1 MNSSAR
7 DPKSVF
13 LNVPFDRGYGPFFVT
28 LVSAL
33 VSLGQTPRC
42 VLEVRERGQGRLARI
57 YELLRSCGV
66 SIHDLSRAGQPV
78 RFNMPF
84 ELGLACSIALA
95 GEAHDIVV
103 LDAVPYRLDRTLSD
117 YKGRDP
123 LIYNRRLDGIVD
135 CVADLFQVAHVPTP
149 AVLKAEARILR
160 RSAREIAKQY
170 GGTIFRPA
178 AFRALVAASTDRA
191 RSQGLIPP

>member
-1 MNSSAR
+1 MASPAR
-7 DPKSVF
+7 DPGSVF
-13 LNVPFDRGYGPFFVT
+13 LNVPFDRGYEPFFVT

-95 GEAHDIVV
+95 GEAHDIAV

-123 LIYNRRLDGIVD
+123 LIYHRRLDGIVD
-135 CVADLFQVAHVPTP
+135 CIADLFQIAHIPTP

-170 GGTIFRPA
+170 GGTVFRPA

-191 RSQGLIPP
+191 RSRGLIPP

>member
-1 MNSSAR
+1 MASPQR
-7 DPKSVF
+7 DPGAVF
-13 LNVPFDRGYGPFFVT
+13 LNVPFDRAYEPFFVT

-33 VSLGQTPRC
+33 ISLGQTPRC

-95 GEAHDIVV
+95 GEAHDIAV

-123 LIYNRRLDGIVD
+123 LIYHHRLDGIVE
-135 CVADLFQVAHVPTP
+135 CIADLFQVANVPTP
-149 AVLKAEARILR
+149 AILKAEARILR

-191 RSQGLIPP
+191 RSEGLIPP